1 MWNWTQRTW
10 HISRD
15 CPAVLS
21 DVPDTHEV
29 KESAQQADGWAQ
41 QEAVLQAAEAPVRRL
56 RVHALYAVGNL
67 RAHRWRWNWAS
78 VSGGREDTS
87 AAIYLR
93 SCGWRSTHQSH
104 KVGTSWVPQEVDDCD
119 LESFGRWPSVWY
131 DDVLKWKG
139 TKNTLLVSSVFPF
152 PPMFC
157 LFTFHASLRLT
168 SSMSAMTAQ
177 FRATSVSPK
186 ATKTCNAWCKSLKS
200 VFYSWMTNTWGFSF
214 EMVSDIITVT
224 YSVWFGVVMQRQ
236 WDIANVPVLFYFPKS
251 SPGYTDRNFGL
262 KFKVVA

>member
-1 MWNWTQRTW
+1 MTSDGSSPSEWFAIAMWNWTQRTW
-10 HISRD
+10 HVSRD

-139 TKNTLLVSSVFPF
+139 TKITLLVSSVF
-152 PPMFC
+152 
-157 LFTFHASLRLT
+157 SLP
-168 SSMSAMTAQ
+168 S
-177 FRATSVSPK
+177 
-186 ATKTCNAWCKSLKS
+186 
-200 VFYSWMTNTWGFSF
+200 Y
-214 EMVSDIITVT
+214 
-224 YSVWFGVVMQRQ
+224 
-236 WDIANVPVLFYFPKS
+236 VLFILFSCITQTHQQYVSHDGPVQGNQRFTQSHENLQCMMQIP
-251 SPGYTDRNFGL
+251 
-262 KFKVVA
+262 